1 MSGRSAGRLQERR
14 TGEANLGKDGTNIDD
29 SGPDKAGGS
38 RPGPPAASL
47 DEAVAAMMD
56 MPHPLDIL
64 GEPGSYGFNVS
75 HSGTVPRIQDS
86 ACPKPQTLNPQP

>member
-1 MSGRSAGRLQERR
+1 MHRLAASAAASTSGRSAGRPQERR

-38 RPGPPAASL
+38 QLGPPAASL
-47 DEAVAAMMD
+47 EEAVAAMMD
-56 MPHPLDIL
+56 TPHPLDIL

-75 HSGTVPRIQDS
+75 GSGAEP
-86 ACPKPQTLNPQP
+86 